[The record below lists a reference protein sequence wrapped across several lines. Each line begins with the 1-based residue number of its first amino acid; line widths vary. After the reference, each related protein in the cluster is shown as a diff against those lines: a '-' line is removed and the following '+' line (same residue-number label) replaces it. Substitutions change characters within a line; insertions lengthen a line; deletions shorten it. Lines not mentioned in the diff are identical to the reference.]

1 MSVTVIDASV
11 VAAVL
16 FMEPEGEAPS
26 RKLEGRLIA
35 PLLLPFELAN
45 VCRSKMRSQPGHAEA
60 WLGRYRELPR
70 LGIEL
75 VPVDM
80 GVVPKVAVKFNLTA
94 YDAAYLQAALQYSA
108 PLVTLDAGLAAGF
121 AAAKSGIL

>member
-1 MSVTVIDASV
+1 MSVTVIDASA

-16 FMEPEGEAPS
+16 FMEPEGEALS
-26 RKLEGRLIA
+26 HGIEGRLIA

-45 VCRSKMRSQPGHAEA
+45 VCRSKMRGRPGQAEA

-80 GVVPKVAVKFNLTA
+80 DVVPELAIRFNLTA

-108 PLVTLDAGLAAGF
+108 PLVTLDMRLEAGF
-121 AAAKSGIL
+121 AAAKNEIL

>member
-1 MSVTVIDASV
+1 MSVTVVDASA

-16 FMEPEGEAPS
+16 FMEPEGEALS

-45 VCRSKMRSQPGHAEA
+45 VCRSKIRSQPGCAGTCLEQ
-60 WLGRYRELPR
+60 YRELPR

-75 VPVDM
+75 VAVNMD
-80 GVVPKVAVKFNLTA
+80 VVPELANRFNLTA
-94 YDAAYLQAALQYSA
+94 YDAAYLEAALQYSA
-108 PLVTLDAGLAAGF
+108 ALVTLDASLAAGF
-121 AAAKSGIL
+121 AAAKNEIL